1 MLPELVALPPE
12 MDTLPHAQ
20 WCRRV
25 EEILEGLGCRLVQGD
40 VVQESFFFQK
50 IGSTPTT
57 IGRILARWKA
67 EFDISP
73 NHLRP
78 AKYTLAPRMAM
89 LCVVGGLPFD
99 MFAVVP
105 NQKERMLLR
114 LSTPSD
120 AQILWY
126 LKDLRAQHVQGRA
139 VEVPSVHQHDRTERS
154 GWNKN
159 S

>member
-1 MLPELVALPPE
+1 MLPEPLVLPPE

-25 EEILEGLGCRLVQGD
+25 EQILKDVGCRLEQGE
-40 VVQESFFFQK
+40 VVQESRSFQQ
-50 IGSTPTT
+50 IGHTPTT
-57 IGRILARWKA
+57 IGRILSRWQA

-78 AKYTLAPRMAM
+78 AKYTLAPRMAI
-89 LCVVGGLPFD
+89 LCAVGGLPFD

-126 LKDLRAQHVQGRA
+126 LKDLRAQHVQGDA
-139 VEVPSVHQHDRTERS
+139 VEVPSED
-154 GWNKN
+154 
-159 S
+159 